1 VIFIVE
7 GKKSRTP
14 GEKCQ
19 AVSEVY
25 GQILM
30 VVVTILLA
38 ALLVYPNIPE
48 SAPRANLFIEAHNFT
63 QNETTSTQNTETP
76 TQDETTPAGYLI
88 EASSGSGGNISPEG
102 SISVP
107 AGGNKIFS
115 MIPDE
120 NYKVLDVL
128 VDGNSAGPISTYTF
142 NNVSSS
148 HSIKANFTV
157 NFDVINNNTVVP
169 KENFTV
175 NATVL
180 GCAFTG
186 KIWEEKWVNGHWEGH
201 WKTGSLPITCRLKL
215 GDKICAPWGD
225 YTNVSEG
232 NINDGIS
239 RFWGSNNTLFEG
251 GTSVAVEACSWKYDT
266 DHELK
271 KHLIINT
278 STLPLNVKVLTNG
291 DPVPAIPGFQG
302 QNSIED
308 FVKGYIEN
316 DSIKLKENEAIY
328 IFELGNTD
336 LDSSGADFQD
346 LVILV
351 SVSGED
357 ASKSAIESHKE
368 DLSEPP
374 DEGQDESQDENSNE
388 TKGGTVLKFV
398 IEHHGGDTINFKSP
412 EETKVILQKGDDQR
426 YLNFTELG
434 AFKVG
439 DSVTFDLKYDD
450 EKNREPFYF
459 SQGDRLSIKIVDVRS
474 KSLIYSG
481 SIMIK

>member
-1 VIFIVE
+1 ME

-30 VVVTILLA
+30 VVVTIILA

-48 SAPRANLFIEAHNFT
+48 SAPRANLLIEAHNFT
-63 QNETTSTQNTETP
+63 QNETTSTQNAETP

-88 EASSGSGGNISPEG
+88 EASSGSGGNISPAG

-128 VDGNSAGPISTYTF
+128 VDGNSAGPGSTYTF

-157 NFDVINNNTVVP
+157 DFAVENNNTVVP
-169 KENFTV
+169 KGNFTV

-180 GCAFTG
+180 GCAFIRNWG
-186 KIWEEKWVNGHWEGH
+186 PSPV
-201 WKTGSLPITCRLKL
+201 TCRLKL
-215 GDKICAPWGD
+215 GDYTYDPWGD
-225 YTNVSEG
+225 YKNPSKG
-232 NINDGIS
+232 NINDEKNP
-239 RFWGSNNTLFEG
+239 RFWESPISYNADTPV
-251 GTSVAVEACSWKYDT
+251 TVEACSWEYNKN
-266 DHELK
+266 K
-271 KHLIINT
+271 KILEVNT
-278 STLPLNVKVLTNG
+278 LTYPFNLKVLKNG
-291 DPVPAIPGFQG
+291 DSVPDIPGFKDQK
-302 QNSIED
+302 SIED

-316 DSIKLKENEAIY
+316 GSIKLKENEAIY
-328 IFELGNTD
+328 IFELGNKD
-336 LDSSGADFQD
+336 LDSPGADFQD

-351 SVSGED
+351 SVNGAD
-357 ASKSAIESHKE
+357 ASKSAIESHKA
-368 DLSEPP
+368 DLSKTSNNTPNEAS
-374 DEGQDESQDENSNE
+374 GGTSNE
-388 TKGGTVLKFV
+388 TSSGAVLKFV
-398 IEHHGGDTINFKSP
+398 IEHRGGDTINFKSP

-434 AFKVG
+434 AFKSG
-439 DSVTFDLKYDD
+439 DRATLIPKEYGN
-450 EKNREPFYF
+450 ERLNF
-459 SQGDRLSIKIVDVRS
+459 SQGDRIFIKIVDVRS

-481 SIMIK
+481 STTVK

>member
-1 VIFIVE
+1 ME

-48 SAPRANLFIEAHNFT
+48 SAPRANLLIEAHNFT
-63 QNETTSTQNTETP
+63 QNETTSTQNAETP

-102 SISVP
+102 SISVT

-115 MIPDE
+115 MIHDE
-120 NYKVLDVL
+120 NHKVLDVL
-128 VDGNSAGPISTYTF
+128 VDGNSAGPVSTYTF

-148 HSIKANFTV
+148 HSIQASFTV
-157 NFDVINNNTVVP
+157 NFSVINNNTVVP

-180 GCAFTG
+180 GCAFSRNWG
-186 KIWEEKWVNGHWEGH
+186 QSPV
-201 WKTGSLPITCRLKL
+201 TCRLKL
-215 GDKICAPWGD
+215 GNYTYDPWGD

-232 NINDGIS
+232 NINDGKNP
-239 RFWGSNNTLFEG
+239 RFWESPISYNADTP
-251 GTSVAVEACSWKYDT
+251 VMVEACSWEYFWEYFWEYKPKQILT
-266 DHELK
+266 V
-271 KHLIINT
+271 NT
-278 STLPLNVKVLTNG
+278 STLPLNVKVLKNG
-291 DPVPAIPGFQG
+291 DPVPDIPGFQG
-302 QNSIED
+302 QDSIED

-316 DSIKLKENEAIY
+316 GSIKLKENEAIY

-351 SVSGED
+351 SVNGED
-357 ASKSAIESHKE
+357 ASKSAIESHKA
-368 DLSEPP
+368 DFSEPP
-374 DEGQDESQDENSNE
+374 DEGQNEGQNESQDENSNE
-388 TKGGTVLKFV
+388 TQGGTALKFV
-398 IEHHGGDTINFKSP
+398 IEHLGGDTINFKFNN
-412 EETKVILQKGDDQR
+412 ETKVIIQKGDEQR
-426 YLNFTELG
+426 NLNFTEIG

-450 EKNREPFYF
+450 EETRNKFTF
-459 SQGDRLSIKIVDVRS
+459 SQGDRIFIKIVDVRS